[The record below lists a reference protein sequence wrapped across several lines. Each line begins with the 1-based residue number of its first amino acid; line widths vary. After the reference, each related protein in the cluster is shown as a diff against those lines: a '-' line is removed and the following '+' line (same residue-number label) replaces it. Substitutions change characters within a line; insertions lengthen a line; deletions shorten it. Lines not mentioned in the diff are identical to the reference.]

1 MSTLGSPCSQS
12 LARLSFNLST
22 FCPFLGKVGKW
33 VILSSYLDFT
43 TCIEQFSPH
52 PAPSEDGV
60 LIETDAFHSTAIG
73 TGGDKIENS
82 RP

>member
-1 MSTLGSPCSQS
+1 MTPNPTNKLFQQ
-12 LARLSFNLST
+12 T
-22 FCPFLGKVGKW
+22 
-33 VILSSYLDFT
+33 LSSYLDFT
-43 TCIEQFSPH
+43 ACIEQFSPH

-60 LIETDAFHSTAIG
+60 LIETDAFYSTAIG

>member
-1 MSTLGSPCSQS
+1 

-33 VILSSYLDFT
+33 AILSSYLDFT

-52 PAPSEDGV
+52 PYPSEDGV
-60 LIETDAFHSTAIG
+60 LIETDAFYSTAIG

-82 RP
+82 

>member
-1 MSTLGSPCSQS
+1 MSTLGSRCPQS
-12 LARLSFNLST
+12 LARLSFDLST
-22 FCPFLGKVGKW
+22 FRPFLGKVGKW

-43 TCIEQFSPH
+43 ACIEQFSPH

-60 LIETDAFHSTAIG
+60 LIETDAFYSTAIG